1 MLPLQVI
8 VIFSVIGIYTK
19 TESVLPSAVAMGL
32 VIFLLKLLSLAWWQ
46 AILLG
51 VIALAVAYGMFR
63 LAEHFEESIFMRL
76 LAFVFGAMILVWI

>member
-32 VIFLLKLLSLAWWQ
+32 VIFLLKLLFLAWWQ